1 MNGVWVH
8 VGHTN
13 RIRAAICAQGCVHH
27 GVVVQAYQSSDPA
40 RCIMGDGAEAK
51 KNGSRQVKSSV
62 VKKTNHGAR
71 QGKKGKG
78 VSGATATVVHGGGLT
93 KWEMHKISVA
103 YCAARCVCG
112 LLAKVMGFQE
122 PGGSVNMGSE
132 AVADPVHLTV
142 AQYHGRMLSKML
154 QDVARKQNMQTQEH
168 AGGE

>member
-1 MNGVWVH
+1 MNGVCLH

-13 RIRAAICAQGCVHH
+13 RMRAAICAQGCLHH

-78 VSGATATVVHGGGLT
+78 VRGATATVVHGGGLT

-103 YCAARCVCG
+103 YCAARCVTD
-112 LLAKVMGFQE
+112 LLASVMDFQE
-122 PGGSVNMGSE
+122 PGGSMNMASK
-132 AVADPVHLTV
+132 AVDRPVKMALAVH
-142 AQYHGRMLSKML
+142 HGQMSVKMM
-154 QDVARKQNMQTQEH
+154 QDVARRQKMQAQEH

>member
-1 MNGVWVH
+1 MNGVCLH

-13 RIRAAICAQGCVHH
+13 RMRVAICAQGCLHH

-78 VSGATATVVHGGGLT
+78 VRGATATVVHGGGLT

-122 PGGSVNMGSE
+122 PVGSMNMASE
-132 AVADPVHLTV
+132 AVDRQVEMTLAHH
-142 AQYHGRMLSKML
+142 HGRMLLKML
-154 QDVARKQNMQTQEH
+154 QDVARKQNMHAQEH
-168 AGGE
+168 AAGE